1 MVGERARTVYLLDPT
16 ADGKVSSASLAPG
29 ARGLEGLRWGLLN
42 NQKPNAGTVL
52 EVIRAAI
59 EARYRVAD
67 LRLWAKRIQS
77 AAMPSGMLD
86 EIAGSRDVLVHGVGD

>member
-1 MVGERARTVYLLDPT
+1 MTESGRTVYLLDPT
-16 ADGKVSSASLAPG
+16 ADGKVSSASLALG

-42 NQKPNAGTVL
+42 NQKPNAGAVL

-59 EARYRVAD
+59 EGRHHVAD

-77 AAMPSGMLD
+77 AAMPEAMLD
-86 EIAGSRDVLVHGVGD
+86 EIVRSRDVLVHGVGD